1 MVYKELDKVFAKIE
15 DCDFDGAVSEMYRL
29 AQDFSENG
37 KPEYSDFLATFASYS
52 YQSNDLHQ
60 QTKPFSEISKKLE
73 SLDSK
78 YDELIQQAS
87 SIVSGAFECFKE
99 IESIATAECSSRL
112 RFSGFNS
119 TYKDNFQHIANFMSG
134 DNTHI
139 NSDNVVE
146 VFTNQLSFYMWLQV
160 AGTYTLGNYNG
171 RITNILPG
179 KFWRFVE
186 LRKLAK
192 SIKDSLDQIPEIR
205 KELAELDK
213 ETNELRGH
221 YWINDI
227 SSNGFKNDFLKSLEE
242 FHDKISGNRLPALR
256 KDTKW

>member
-1 MVYKELDKVFAKIE
+1 MAYNELDTVFAKIE
-15 DCDFDGAVSEMYRL
+15 DCDFDGAVYEMYRL

-37 KPEYSDFLATFASYS
+37 KPEYSDFLASFASNS

-60 QTKPFSEISKKLE
+60 HTKPFSEIKNRLE

-87 SIVSGAFECFKE
+87 SIISEVFEYFKK
-99 IESIATAECSSRL
+99 IESIATAERSFRP

-119 TYKDNFQHIANFMSG
+119 AYTDNFQHIVNFMSG
-134 DNTHI
+134 DSTHI
-139 NSDNVVE
+139 NPDNVVE

-160 AGTYTLGNYNG
+160 AGTHTLGNYNG

-179 KFWRFVE
+179 KFWRFLE
-186 LRKLAK
+186 LRKSAK

-227 SSNGFKNDFLKSLEE
+227 SSSGFKNDFLKRLEE
-242 FHDKISGNRLPALR
+242 FHDNISGNRLPAPR
-256 KDTKW
+256 